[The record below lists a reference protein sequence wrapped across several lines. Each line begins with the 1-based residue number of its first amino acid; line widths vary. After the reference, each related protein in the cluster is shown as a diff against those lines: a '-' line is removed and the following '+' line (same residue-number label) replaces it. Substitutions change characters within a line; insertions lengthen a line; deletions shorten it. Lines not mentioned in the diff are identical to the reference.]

1 MLKILREEFV
11 RMSMDFKLYVASLLI
26 IIIYLARGR
35 YEFWQDMVIVLSNN
49 DELYFAAPALLGL
62 ISAASFA
69 DDMRSGYYRPLCMRY
84 GVSKYVCAKA
94 VYIMLAPFCMA
105 LFCHIAAFLTMIIGG
120 VPLLSELTDSSFIT
134 DSRYLGW
141 ALEYGAWWPY
151 MLGGA
156 ICLGAASCLLIAV
169 AAYASVYIPSRM
181 FIWVLPVILNLVCMI
196 STSYLRV
203 PNYLNINML
212 IRGRVAGLEPCPT
225 LYILALLVLPTFLIM
240 WAFVRAAKRRV
251 LNA

>member
-11 RMSMDFKLYVASLLI
+11 RMSMDFKLYVTILLI

-35 YEFWQDMVIVLSNN
+35 YEFWQAIFLVLGDN
-49 DELYFAAPALLGL
+49 DELYFAAPTLLGL
-62 ISAASFA
+62 ISVASFA
-69 DDMRSGYYRPLCMRY
+69 GDMHSGYYRPLCMRY
-84 GVSKYVCAKA
+84 GVSKYVYAKA
-94 VYIMLAPFCMA
+94 IYIMLAPFCIA
-105 LFCHIAAFLTMIIGG
+105 LLCHVIAFLAMAIGG
-120 VPLLSELTDSSFIT
+120 VPLYSDSTEYDIIT
-134 DSRYLGW
+134 NSRYLGW
-141 ALEYGAWWPY
+141 ALECGTWWPY

-156 ICLGAASCLLIAV
+156 ICLGAGSCLLISI

-181 FIWVLPVILNLVCMI
+181 FIWALPVILNLFCMI
-196 STSYLRV
+196 LASQLRV

-225 LYILALLVLPTFLIM
+225 LYILALLVLPTLLIM

>member
-1 MLKILREEFV
+1 
-11 RMSMDFKLYVASLLI
+11 
-26 IIIYLARGR
+26 
-35 YEFWQDMVIVLSNN
+35 
-49 DELYFAAPALLGL
+49 
-62 ISAASFA
+62 
-69 DDMRSGYYRPLCMRY
+69 
-84 GVSKYVCAKA
+84 
-94 VYIMLAPFCMA
+94 MA

-156 ICLGAASCLLIAV
+156 ICLGAASCLLIAI

-181 FIWVLPVILNLVCMI
+181 FIWALPVILNLVCMI
-196 STSYLRV
+196 SASYLRV

-225 LYILALLVLPTFLIM
+225 LYILALLVLPTLLIM
-240 WAFVRAAKRRV
+240 WAFVRAAKRSV